1 MDCFPVFLDL
11 GKYQGFDYA
20 FTGWGW
26 ISEPDPA
33 QVCVCVHDVTYPI
46 NIGDCSGPIDHPAYG
61 PYCAGI
67 AGAGGDNPC
76 SGPTATEQSTWGTI
90 KGLLAVSVGAHE
102 P

>member
-1 MDCFPVFLDL
+1 VDCFPVFLDL
-11 GKYQGFDYA
+11 VKYQGFDYA

-33 QVCVCVHDVTYPI
+33 EVCVCVHDVPHTI
-46 NIGDCSGPIDHPAYG
+46 NIGD
-61 PYCAGI
+61 
-67 AGAGGDNPC
+67 C
-76 SGPTATEQSTWGTI
+76 SGPTATEQSTWGTV